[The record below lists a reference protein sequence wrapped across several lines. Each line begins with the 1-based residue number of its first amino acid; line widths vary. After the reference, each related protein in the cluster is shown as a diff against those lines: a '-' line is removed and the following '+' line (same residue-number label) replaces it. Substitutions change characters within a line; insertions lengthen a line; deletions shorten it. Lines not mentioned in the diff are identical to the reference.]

1 MEKITFGM
9 PGVET
14 SLALMLTAYNRG
26 KISLVKIQE
35 LMCENPARIFGIKNK
50 GVLKEGYDADIIAV
64 DTEQEGLVKKEELLS
79 KCGWSPYEGWKLKGK
94 NILTI
99 VNGNIVYKDGKIFEN
114 KGKEVEID
122 E

>member
-64 DTEQEGLVKKEELLS
+64 DTEQEWLVKKEELLS

>member
-1 MEKITFGM
+1 M
-9 PGVET
+9 
-14 SLALMLTAYNRG
+14 
-26 KISLVKIQE
+26 
-35 LMCENPARIFGIKNK
+35 NK
-50 GVLKEGYDADIIAV
+50 GYDADIIAV
-64 DTEQEGLVKKEELLS
+64 DTEQEWLVKKEELLS